1 MISFYSICKGK
12 IFDDNNNRKK
22 CEGKIWNT
30 LLEMPYTTY
39 ETVYYTNVILDLL
52 KCISPRVL
60 LKKGANKSV
69 REIKLNNK
77 MLSKN

>member
-1 MISFYSICKGK
+1 MKIS
-12 IFDDNNNRKK
+12 
-22 CEGKIWNT
+22 
-30 LLEMPYTTY
+30 YTTY

-60 LKKGANKSV
+60 LKKGTNKSV